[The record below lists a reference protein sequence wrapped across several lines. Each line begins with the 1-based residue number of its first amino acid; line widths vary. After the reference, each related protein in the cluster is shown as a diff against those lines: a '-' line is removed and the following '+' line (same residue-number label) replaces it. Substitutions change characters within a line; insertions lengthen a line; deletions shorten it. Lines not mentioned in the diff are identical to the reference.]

1 VEQFLTYTFLGL
13 VLGAVYAIAAS
24 GLVLTYTTS
33 GIFNFAH
40 GAQAML
46 AAFVYWQLTVPWGL
60 PALAAFVLVVGVF
73 GPLMG
78 MALHQVLMKGLR
90 DVAEVTKVV
99 VTVSVLLAMVS
110 LSTWIWA
117 PAEPRTIE
125 LLFGSTNYVDLGGV
139 KIRYGEMFVVG
150 AAVALAVG
158 LRLLF
163 TRTRLGVAMRGV
175 VDDPDLLRLNGFNPE
190 RIAMTSWAFGSALAA
205 FAGVV
210 VTPIAGGSLEA
221 TTLTLLI
228 IDTFAAAMF
237 GRLRS
242 IPRTFV
248 GAMVLGLAATYFLGY
263 APTRFDW
270 VSNVRG
276 ALPLIVLFV
285 VLLVLPQD
293 RLRGT
298 SQARSRER
306 PRVPSVP
313 QALVWGAAFVVLV
326 VLLSRI
332 AGPAM
337 IGPWINAMAFAIIAL
352 SLVPLTGY
360 AGEINLAPLSFGAI
374 GVMVA
379 YHTGIEGIGVDARM
393 TWVGIVAGVVVTA
406 FFGGLVALPALRLRG
421 LYLALA
427 TVAFGGIMSTLVLRE
442 INPRHWFGLDLALF
456 PNARLLVPRP
466 EVGPLDLDENGTFLI
481 ALSVVFAVLGVL
493 VVVLRNS
500 GYGRRLVAMRDSPAA
515 TAMLGQSLI
524 RLKLGVFMFSA
535 AIAGLGGVLI
545 ASAQGSV
552 SGDDF
557 LLTSSLV
564 LVMLTVV
571 GGVNYVSGALFGGV
585 IVGVG
590 LSALN
595 GTSAGLG
602 ADMPDLEPTFV
613 ILGHLGA
620 FAIALT
626 GIGVNRNP
634 SGIVHAISSS
644 YRPLRAAVPVLA
656 GGAGAV
662 ALLVVLNLAGA
673 LDDWSLALLTMVI
686 VLALPAIGARLM
698 PERVLTAE
706 QLAERAAPRDTS
718 PELLGLDVPLTTD
731 ERLELDAGLGL
742 PAGIAAA
749 MELREDA
756 ETVVVGEEGSVHVPA

>member
-1 VEQFLTYTFLGL
+1 VEQFLSYTFLGL

-46 AAFVYWQLTVPWGL
+46 GAFMYWQLTVGWGL
-60 PALAAFVLVVGVF
+60 PAPVAFVLLVGVI
-73 GPLMG
+73 GPLIG
-78 MALHQVLMKGLR
+78 AGLYQALMKGLR
-90 DVAEVTKVV
+90 DVEEVTKVV
-99 VTVSVLLAMVS
+99 VTVSVLLGMVS
-110 LSTWIWA
+110 LSTWIWP
-117 PAEPRTIE
+117 PAEPRSIP
-125 LLFGSTNYVDLGGV
+125 LVFGNTNIIDIGGV
-139 KIRYGEMFVVG
+139 KMRVGEIFVVG
-150 AAVALAVG
+150 VAVALAVG

-190 RIAMTSWAFGSALAA
+190 RIAMTSWAFGSALAV
-205 FAGVV
+205 FAGAV

-248 GAMVLGLAATYFLGY
+248 GAMVLGLGATYFLGY

-276 ALPLIVLFV
+276 ALPVIVLFI
-285 VLLVLPQD
+285 VLLLLPQD

-298 SQARSRER
+298 VQMRSRER
-306 PRVPSVP
+306 PRVASVR
-313 QALVWGAAFVVLV
+313 QALVWAVVFVGLV
-326 VLLSRI
+326 VLLSKI

-337 IGPWINAMAFAIIAL
+337 IGPWVNALALSIVAL
-352 SLVPLTGY
+352 SLVPLTGF
-360 AGEINLAPLSFGAI
+360 AGEINLVPLSFGAI
-374 GVMVA
+374 GVIVA
-379 YHTGIEGIGVDARM
+379 YHAGINGIGVDARM
-393 TWVGIVAGVVVTA
+393 SWVGIVAGVAVTA
-406 FFGGLVALPALRLRG
+406 LVGGLVALPALRLRG

-427 TVAFGGIMSTLVLRE
+427 TLAFGGVMSTLVLRE
-442 INPRHWFGLDLALF
+442 INPRHWFGLDLAIF

-466 EVGPLDLDENGTFLI
+466 EIGPLDLDENTTYLI
-481 ALSVVFAVLGVL
+481 ALSVVFAVFGILTVM
-493 VVVLRNS
+493 LRNS

-524 RLKLGVFMFSA
+524 RLKLGVFMFSS
-535 AIAGLGGVLI
+535 AIAGLGGILY

-557 LLTSSLV
+557 VITASLV

-585 IVGVG
+585 VVGVG

-602 ADMPDLEPTFV
+602 ASMPDLEPTFQV
-613 ILGHLGA
+613 LGHLGA
-620 FAIALT
+620 LAIALT
-626 GIGVNRNP
+626 GVGVNRNP
-634 SGIVHAISSS
+634 SGLVHAICSAF
-644 YRPLRAAVPVLA
+644 RPLRNARPVIA
-656 GGAGAV
+656 GGAA
-662 ALLVVLNLAGA
+662 ALLLLVVLNLVEVIG
-673 LDDWSLALLTMVI
+673 DWSMALLIMV
-686 VLALPAIGARLM
+686 VVFALPGIGARTM
-698 PERVLTAE
+698 PEKVLTPA
-706 QLAERAAPRDTS
+706 QLAERDGPGETP
-718 PELLGLDVPLTTD
+718 PELLGLDAPLTTD

-742 PAGIAAA
+742 PAEFAAV
-749 MELREDA
+749 ELRSDPD
-756 ETVVVGEEGSVHVPA
+756 TVVSEQEPVHAPA